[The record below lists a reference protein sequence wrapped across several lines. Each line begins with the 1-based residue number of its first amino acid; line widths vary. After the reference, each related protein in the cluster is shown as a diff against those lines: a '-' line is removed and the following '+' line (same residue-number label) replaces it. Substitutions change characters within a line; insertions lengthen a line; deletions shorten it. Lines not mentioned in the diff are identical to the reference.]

1 MQKCTFL
8 SMSNLTSFWQNK
20 KCFFTLISCQE
31 EILIYFFFFLAALQK
46 AITLCVDGADVGG
59 ICGEVDTFIEAELL
73 KVFSN
78 KKSKKLE
85 RGIGFPTCLSINETM
100 GHFSP
105 TPEDSVKLQN
115 E

>member
-1 MQKCTFL
+1 MEGEGEQDL
-8 SMSNLTSFWQNK
+8 YDQSFMDQPA
-20 KCFFTLISCQE
+20 
-31 EILIYFFFFLAALQK
+31 ILDKYKAAAVVAEAALQK

-59 ICGEVDTFIEAELL
+59 ICGEVDSFIEAELL

-105 TPEDSVKLQN
+105 TPDDSVKLQN